1 MNGGVTIPDKDTAR
15 ALNDLARHKAI
26 VRILNDIRMDMEI
39 CEIEGWDKNEYLNLI
54 RELLNSIGAKTMGD
68 LISRQTDCVLT
79 EFGNCSYPETGC
91 SECAVKEKIRN
102 ALSAQWKRKLMYADV
117 SDTISRQA
125 AIDAVIDELKRSPT
139 PAIRAKF
146 RLEALPSAQPER
158 KKGRWEQVEVS
169 YLSDMDAEIK
179 ESMAIASM
187 FCPKCKRYHNE
198 VYLYGNPTF
207 GVNFC
212 PNCGARMQKG
222 GQNE

>member
-158 KKGRWEQVEVS
+158 KKGRWLRYGEDGYPNNEDTVFWQCDQCLEQ
-169 YLSDMDAEIK
+169 YTGRT
-179 ESMAIASM
+179 
-187 FCPKCKRYHNE
+187 KRI
-198 VYLYGNPTF
+198 P
-207 GVNFC
+207 NFC
-212 PNCGARMQKG
+212 PNCGADMR
-222 GQNE
+222 EET